1 MEQEWTTVI
10 RAKNKVLNLNLKEVM
25 QYRDLIILFVKRD
38 FKTFYKQTILGPLW
52 IILNPLCTTIIYTFI
67 FGTIADLSTD
77 GVPQFLFYLM
87 GTAVWN
93 FFSTCLVKTAGT
105 FTGNAAIFGKVYFPR
120 LVVPVSVVLSNGF
133 NFLIQFILF
142 LLVMTGYILTGS
154 SIYPNIMVVLTPVLV
169 FELGMLGMGTGI
181 IISALTTKY
190 RDLSILVNFGVQIW
204 MYMSPVVYPA
214 SQVSGL
220 LGKVIMLNPV
230 SPILET
236 FRCVYFG
243 IGDIPYFYLLIS
255 AIVTACVFFIGV
267 IIFNKVEKTFMDT
280 I

>member
-154 SIYPNIMVVLTPVLV
+154 SIYPNIMVVLDRK
-169 FELGMLGMGTGI
+169 
-181 IISALTTKY
+181 S
-190 RDLSILVNFGVQIW
+190 
-204 MYMSPVVYPA
+204 VV
-214 SQVSGL
+214 
-220 LGKVIMLNPV
+220 
-230 SPILET
+230 
-236 FRCVYFG
+236 
-243 IGDIPYFYLLIS
+243 
-255 AIVTACVFFIGV
+255 
-267 IIFNKVEKTFMDT
+267 
-280 I
+280 